1 MTRKPASM
9 ERRSF
14 LRLSAAAAASIT
26 LACSRS
32 SRSATSGTGS
42 EEASASAGDAGTKAR
57 ASAGDAGGQ
66 ARPSTGANGK
76 VLLVFFSRAGENY
89 FNGGRKVL
97 KVGNTEV
104 VAGMIRDALGCE
116 VFQIHPVDPYPE
128 RYEPTVKRNT
138 REQEEKA
145 RPGIVNLPA
154 SIATYDSIVIG
165 SPIWNVRVPRIMLTL
180 AERFDF
186 AGKTVYPFTTHA
198 MSGLGHAVKE
208 YTAACRGATIGKAL
222 AIRGEEAETSQPT
235 VEAWLRRIKLLA

>member
-1 MTRKPASM
+1 M

-14 LRLSAAAAASIT
+14 LRLSTAAAASIT

-32 SRSATSGTGS
+32 SRSASSGTGS
-42 EEASASAGDAGTKAR
+42 EASASAGDAGSEAR
-57 ASAGDAGGQ
+57 ASAGDAGEQATASAGDAGSD
-66 ARPSTGANGK
+66 ARPSTGAGGK

-145 RPGIVNLPA
+145 RPGIVDMPA
-154 SIATYDSIVIG
+154 SIGAYDTIVIG
-165 SPIWNVRVPRIMLTL
+165 SPIWNVRVPRIMLTF

-186 AGKTVYPFTTHA
+186 AGNTVYPFTTHA

-222 AIRGEEAETSQPT
+222 AIRGGMRWSQ
-235 VEAWLRRIKLLA
+235 